1 MSGGALEPLS
11 KYKAKVILAP
21 IFKLFECVCELFV
34 PLLVK
39 RIIDYLEATPRA
51 EYEWTTVLWP
61 SLLMLLLAIA
71 GFGLTMVTQYFAA
84 KVATAYSYDLKKNV
98 YHQMYSLSDEQIDKF
113 GKNKVLTI
121 VNNDTFSL
129 QTGVNMFMRLLVRS
143 PFLLIGSVVTSFLL
157 SPLAGVIVLSVLL
170 LSALVVFMVL
180 LLTPKRYQALQKELD
195 HISSLGDDALSGA
208 RPIRAFNREEYE
220 IEKFKGVSASYRK
233 KAFSLASIN
242 AWLNPLTYV
251 FVNLGVILVLFLSG
265 YHFDISGIGA
275 GTAVAI
281 LNYLAQALTALVMFS
296 RLVVS
301 LSKAAAS
308 KKRVDEF
315 LSVTPSISSGKEV
328 GRVFEKGET
337 IFELKGAS
345 LSYGGEEAALSKIDF
360 ILREGES
367 VGIIGGTGSSKS
379 SLISLLE
386 RFFDASEGEV
396 LYLGKNIKDYRL
408 DAYRSKIALVS
419 QKPQLFKGTVRS
431 NLLVANPNASEE
443 DIEKALK
450 DSLAAEFVN
459 RYKDGLDHEVEE
471 GGSNLSGGQKQRL
484 LIARALLAGREIL
497 ILDDSTSALDY
508 KSDSLLRKNVKKR
521 KLTLI
526 LVSQRAT
533 SVKDMDR
540 IYVLDQGKVVAV
552 GKHEELLSSCSI
564 YQEIYQTQVAVK

>member
-1 MSGGALEPLS
+1 M
-11 KYKAKVILAP
+11 
-21 IFKLFECVCELFV
+21 
-34 PLLVK
+34 
-39 RIIDYLEATPRA
+39 
-51 EYEWTTVLWP
+51 
-61 SLLMLLLAIA
+61 
-71 GFGLTMVTQYFAA
+71 
-84 KVATAYSYDLKKNV
+84 
-98 YHQMYSLSDEQIDKF
+98 
-113 GKNKVLTI
+113 
-121 VNNDTFSL
+121 
-129 QTGVNMFMRLLVRS
+129 
-143 PFLLIGSVVTSFLL
+143 
-157 SPLAGVIVLSVLL
+157 
-170 LSALVVFMVL
+170 
-180 LLTPKRYQALQKELD
+180 
-195 HISSLGDDALSGA
+195 
-208 RPIRAFNREEYE
+208 
-220 IEKFKGVSASYRK
+220 
-233 KAFSLASIN
+233 
-242 AWLNPLTYV
+242 
-251 FVNLGVILVLFLSG
+251 
-265 YHFDISGIGA
+265 
-275 GTAVAI
+275 
-281 LNYLAQALTALVMFS
+281 
-296 RLVVS
+296 
-301 LSKAAAS
+301 
-308 KKRVDEF
+308 
-315 LSVTPSISSGKEV
+315 

-367 VGIIGGTGSSKS
+367 VGIIGGTGSGKS

-396 LYLGKNIKDYRL
+396 LYLGKNIRDYRL

-459 RYKDGLDHEVEE
+459 RYKDG
-471 GGSNLSGGQKQRL
+471 QKQRL
-484 LIARALLAGREIL
+484 LIARALLAEREIL

>member
-51 EYEWTTVLWP
+51 EYDWTTVLWP

-170 LSALVVFMVL
+170 LSALVVFMVIM
-180 LLTPKRYQALQKELD
+180 LTPK
-195 HISSLGDDALSGA
+195 
-208 RPIRAFNREEYE
+208 RAFNREEYE
-220 IEKFKGVSASYRK
+220 IEKFKGVSTSYRK

-367 VGIIGGTGSSKS
+367 VGIIGGTGSGKS

-431 NLLVANPNASEE
+431 NLLVANPDASEE

>member
-1 MSGGALEPLS
+1 
-11 KYKAKVILAP
+11 
-21 IFKLFECVCELFV
+21 
-34 PLLVK
+34 
-39 RIIDYLEATPRA
+39 
-51 EYEWTTVLWP
+51 
-61 SLLMLLLAIA
+61 
-71 GFGLTMVTQYFAA
+71 
-84 KVATAYSYDLKKNV
+84 
-98 YHQMYSLSDEQIDKF
+98 
-113 GKNKVLTI
+113 
-121 VNNDTFSL
+121 
-129 QTGVNMFMRLLVRS
+129 
-143 PFLLIGSVVTSFLL
+143 
-157 SPLAGVIVLSVLL
+157 VIVLSVLL
-170 LSALVVFMVL
+170 LSALVVFMVIM
-180 LLTPKRYQALQKELD
+180 LTPKRYQALQKELD

-220 IEKFKGVSASYRK
+220 IEKFKGVSTSYRK

-367 VGIIGGTGSSKS
+367 VGIIGGTGSGKS

-396 LYLGKNIKDYRL
+396 LYLGKNIKDYCL